1 MASRLESCAVYGGAK
16 LPSVLLAPGD
26 VGYAD
31 LYWRNVQTEIVEAG
45 QALTIRGQ
53 QWLIEGV
60 ALWLGRPGGI
70 HAKVRLCDTQGL
82 LYRRTAT
89 VTAYGVTHTDAADGI
104 PFVGV
109 LGVAL
114 SDEDGG
120 RIAASADLTPAAGW
134 TGTAGDLIV
143 MSDGTRWEQQGDV
156 TERTTAGGTWAGRKS
171 RLPVVHIRR
180 VRDGSSVNE

>member
-1 MASRLESCAVYGGAK
+1 MAGRLEPCSVWGGGK
-16 LPSVLLAPGD
+16 LPPVLLAPGD

-31 LYWRNVQTEIVEAG
+31 LYWRKVQTEIVEAG

-60 ALWLGRPGGI
+60 ALWLGSPGGI
-70 HAKVRLCDTQGL
+70 HAKVRLCDTLGSL
-82 LYRRTAT
+82 FRRTSA
-89 VTAYGVTHTDAADGI
+89 VTAYGITHTESEVGI

-114 SDEDGG
+114 SDEEHG
-120 RIAASADLTPAAGW
+120 RLSSNADLTPAGLW
-134 TGTAGDLIV
+134 QGTAGDLIIL
-143 MSDGTRWEQQGDV
+143 SDDTRWEQAGDV

-180 VRDGSSVNE
+180 VRDGSEVNE